1 MVMGGVD
8 RLFLLAYDVLS
19 PGMMVAL
26 SLAAAAGLVN
36 SFYWLAY
43 RGRMVQRPLGLLA
56 ISGAFLGTATFYIV
70 LMASPAGIS
79 DITRGASRIL
89 WTTLC
94 LSTLYN
100 NSGAALLT
108 AKALAERVQAGHE

>member
-1 MVMGGVD
+1 MGDID

-43 RGRMVQRPLGLLA
+43 RGRMIQRPLGLLA

-70 LMASPAGIS
+70 LMSSPAANS

-94 LSTLYN
+94 LSTIYN
-100 NSGAALLT
+100 NSGAAVLSL
-108 AKALAERVQAGHE
+108 KELAGRVQAGHE

>member
-1 MVMGGVD
+1 MGDID

-36 SFYWLAY
+36 SFYWLTR
-43 RGRMVQRPLGLLA
+43 RGRLLWRPSGLLA
-56 ISGAFLGTATFYIV
+56 VAGAFLGMATFYAV
-70 LMASPAGIS
+70 MLVTPSPPL

-89 WTTLC
+89 WTMLC
-94 LSTLYN
+94 LSVIYN
-100 NSGAALLT
+100 NSGAAVLSL
-108 AKALAERVQAGHE
+108 KELAGRVQAGHE